1 MIKYI
6 ILVAVVNI
14 IWIVYAIRSAP
25 EVDDN
30 GNIIDKKNKK

>member
-1 MIKYI
+1 MIKVFLLI
-6 ILVAVVNI
+6 AVINI